1 MRILRSVIIALT
13 VAAFAVPA
21 AHAEEPYV
29 EFLQGLRERS
39 YYDYALLYLD
49 TLSEDSSVPQEIR
62 EVIPYEKASTL
73 LLMARSGAI
82 TNPDVQSRQLDQ
94 ALGFLDEFI
103 TNSPNHP
110 RAGEANTERAGILLG
125 KARVEVWQSRSPS
138 NKENRGEFQKR
149 AAEMVVKARVIYQ
162 KAHDQ
167 HKTSWEAFDKFIDK
181 VEEPKLYEERRQ
193 AEVRYIIAQLD
204 LAHCLYEEA
213 QASDKGADAYKAK
226 LRDAAAAYE
235 EIHSKYRS
243 QIGGLYA
250 RTWQGKCYEEQ
261 DDIQRALGIYKEL
274 LGHPGSSETLV
285 RLQDQVRHFRLIC
298 LNHEQRNDFQ
308 LVVDE
313 ANEWISAA
321 KGRKK
326 FSPISLGIRWEQI
339 RAQEALAE
347 NRTLAEPDRKRL
359 LTSALTTVRVVKRFP
374 GQYKDLATFK
384 ERDLNVKLRGEGAND
399 EPEDFDTAFS
409 LGQELATKKT
419 KPLLDGLRTAQAT
432 KDKEKIQ
439 QARTDLDHHLD
450 RARSLL
456 RLALRLSDSD
466 TPVND
471 LNLARY
477 YLSYMHLLSRNNYEA
492 AILGEF
498 LANNYGDDNP
508 VQAQDG
514 SYMAMAAYVQ
524 SFNDN
529 EKSKR
534 RADQDVDVAQME
546 KIATFLVSKW
556 PDSDRAMDARLQL
569 GSVYG
574 QLKQH
579 QQSADWYGQVPETAS
594 QYTNAQVRAGQAYW
608 AAYIDGASKP
618 PVEQPPQADLQS
630 WMASAEK
637 YLQNGI
643 ARAEKDTPATTAAPD
658 DLIAAKLSVVQILV
672 SQGKYAECVT
682 ILTAQPHPIIEA
694 IAVEDEKTRPKSGGV
709 KSIEFAA
716 LAYQLLLRCYVGTQ
730 DLPKAQ
736 DAMKSLEQIGGGG
749 GEALTEMYRQ
759 IGQQLQDEL
768 ERLKNQNQLEQ
779 FNTVRK
785 SFETFLGELSKR
797 ADQTLGSLTWIGETY
812 YGLAQS
818 SSEDPATAGTFYDQ
832 ASSAYQIILDRAK
845 EDPKFIDAT
854 RLSGVR
860 LRLVNCKRKKGEF
873 EGALELVKSV
883 IKENSRS
890 LDAQVEANFI
900 FQDWGASGQ
909 GDSWKKYVNAMRGDE
924 KAGIWGWHTTAR
936 RIQALL
942 SSGGSAEKEKYENRF
957 YEAQFNHTKCNL
969 EYGMAQ
975 TGAKKTEA
983 LETARTQVVSFVAIT
998 SDFSEDWWPRF
1009 DGLYREIQTGLGL
1022 IPEPLEKPKEYVA
1035 PPTVERIASG
1045 TGASTNGSKKSDKA
1059 AVSPKDESDSTL
1071 TYAIF
1076 GLMAIL
1082 GLAGGGFMVV
1092 KGTKT
1097 RKPSAA
1103 MASVTIDAPIIA
1115 PPPAAAPRRKR
1126 PAAPGRPVAAAVSA
1140 KPAPA
1145 GASPAEKPKR
1155 PLTPEEKEILRR
1167 RRAAKA
1173 KAQEQ
1178 AQAQKKKPDGE

>member
-1 MRILRSVIIALT
+1 MRILRSVVIALT

-21 AHAEEPYV
+21 AEAEEPYV
-29 EFLQGLRERS
+29 EFLQGLRDRS
-39 YYDYALLYLD
+39 YYKYALLYLD
-49 TLSEDSSVPQEIR
+49 TLQEDPSVPKEVR

-82 TNPDVQSRQLDQ
+82 TNPEVQSRQLDQ
-94 ALGFLDEFI
+94 ALGFLEEFI
-103 TNSPNHP
+103 KNSPNHP

-125 KARVEVWQSRSPS
+125 KGRVEVWQSRSPS

-149 AAEMVVKARVIYQ
+149 AREHVTGARAIYQ

-167 HKTSWEAFDKFIDK
+167 HKASWEAFDKFIDK
-181 VEEPKLYEERRQ
+181 VEEPKKFDARRK
-193 AEVRYIIAQLD
+193 AEVRYIVAQLD

-213 QASDKGADAYKAK
+213 QTFDAASDEYNAK

-235 EIHSKYRS
+235 DIHSKYRS

-298 LNHEQRNDFQ
+298 LNHEQRKDYQ
-308 LVVDE
+308 LVTDE
-313 ANEWISAA
+313 ASEWLANA

-326 FSPISLGIRWEQI
+326 FSQQSLGIRWEQVQ
-339 RAQEALAE
+339 AQESLAE
-347 NRTLAEPDRKRL
+347 DRNLSEQDRKRL
-359 LTSALTTVRVVKRFP
+359 LTSALTTVRVIKRFP

-384 ERDLNVKLRGEGAND
+384 ERDLNVKLKGAGAND

-419 KPLLDGLRTAQAT
+419 KPLLEAVRAAVKT
-432 KDKEKIQ
+432 KDKDKIQ
-439 QARTDLDHHLD
+439 KSRTDRDQHLD
-450 RARSLL
+450 RTRGLL
-456 RLALRLSDSD
+456 QLALRLSDED
-466 TPVND
+466 TPISD

-498 LANNYGDDNP
+498 LANNYGDENP

-524 SFNDN
+524 AFNDN
-529 EKSKR
+529 EKAKR
-534 RADQDVDVAQME
+534 RDDQEIDVAQME
-546 KIATFLVSKW
+546 KIANFLVEKW
-556 PDSDRAMDARLQL
+556 PGSDRAMDARLQL
-569 GSVYG
+569 GTVYG

-579 QQSADWYGQVPETAS
+579 EQSAKWYGQVPETAS
-594 QYTNAQVRAGQAYW
+594 QFTNAQIRAGQAYW
-608 AAYIDGASKP
+608 AAYIDGANKDAA
-618 PVEQPPQADLQS
+618 EQPPQADLDG

-637 YLQNGI
+637 FLKNGI
-643 ARAEKDTPATTAAPD
+643 ERSEKETPAATPASN
-658 DLIAAKLSVVQILV
+658 DLIAAKLSLVQILV
-672 SQGKYAECVT
+672 PASNYQECIR

-694 IAVEDEKTRPKSGGV
+694 VAVQDEKTRPKSGGI
-709 KSIEFAA
+709 KSIEFAS

-730 DLPKAQ
+730 ELPKAQ
-736 DAMKSLEQIGGGG
+736 EAMKSLEKIGGGG

-768 ERLKNQNQLEQ
+768 ELLKNQNQLDQ

-797 ADQTLGSLTWIGETY
+797 KDQTIGSLTWIGETY
-812 YGLAQS
+812 FGLAQS
-818 SSEDPATAGTFYDQ
+818 SGEDPSTAGKFYDQ
-832 ASSAYQIILDRAK
+832 ATTAYQSILDRAK
-845 EDPKFIDAT
+845 EDPKFVDPA
-854 RLSGVR
+854 RLTGVR
-860 LRLVNCKRKKGEF
+860 LRLVNCKREKGAF
-873 EGALELVKSV
+873 EEALELVKT
-883 IKENSRS
+883 IIAANPRS

-900 FQDWGASGQ
+900 YQDWGASGQ
-909 GDSWKKYVNAMRGDE
+909 GDSWKKYQDAMRGDRA
-924 KAGIWGWHTTAR
+924 AGLWGWGDTAR
-936 RIQALL
+936 RMQTLL
-942 SSGGSAEKEKYENRF
+942 TQGGADARERYENRY
-957 YEAQFNHTKCNL
+957 YEARYNL
-969 EYGMAQ
+969 TRCSLEMGMAQ

-983 LETARTQVVSFVAIT
+983 LETAKTQVVSFVAIT
-998 SDFSEDWWPRF
+998 SDFSEDWWPKF

-1022 IPEPLEKPKEYVA
+1022 IAEPLEKPKEYVA
-1035 PPTVERIASG
+1035 SPPPEKLAS
-1045 TGASTNGSKKSDKA
+1045 NGSSSKNSKKKKSKPKVKKKA
-1059 AVSPKDESDSTL
+1059 DDGGTM
-1071 TYAIF
+1071 TYALF
-1076 GLMAIL
+1076 GIIALL
-1082 GLAGGGFMVV
+1082 GLGGGGFMVL

-1103 MASVTIDAPIIA
+1103 MSSMTIDAPVIA
-1115 PPPAAAPRRKR
+1115 PPPAAAPRKKRKSA
-1126 PAAPGRPVAAAVSA
+1126 PQAAGSKTAGTAPPV
-1140 KPAPA
+1140 
-1145 GASPAEKPKR
+1145 EKPKR
-1155 PLTPEEKEILRR
+1155 PLTPEEKDKIRR

-1173 KAQEQ
+1173 KAEEQ
-1178 AQAQKKKPDGE
+1178 AKKKADGE

>member
-21 AHAEEPYV
+21 AEAEEPYV
-29 EFLQGLRERS
+29 EFLQGLRDRS
-39 YYDYALLYLD
+39 YYNYALLYLD
-49 TLSEDSSVPQEIR
+49 TLQEDASVPQEIR

-82 TNPDVQSRQLDQ
+82 TNPEVQSRQLDQ

-103 TNSPNHP
+103 KNSPNHP

-125 KARVEVWQSRSPS
+125 KGRVEVWQSRSPS
-138 NKENRGEFQKR
+138 NKENRGEFQK
-149 AAEMVVKARVIYQ
+149 KARGFVVQARGIYQ

-167 HKTSWEAFDKFIDK
+167 HKASWEAFPKFIDK
-181 VEEPKLYEERRQ
+181 TEEPKQFNDRRQ
-193 AEVRYIIAQLD
+193 AEVRYIVAQLD

-213 QASDKGADAYKAK
+213 QTFDKGSDEYKAK
-226 LRDAAAAYE
+226 LRDAASAYE

-274 LGHPGSSETLV
+274 LGHPGGSETLV

-298 LNHEQRNDFQ
+298 LNHDQRKDYQ
-308 LVVDE
+308 LVIDE
-313 ANEWISAA
+313 ANEWLTNA

-326 FSPISLGIRWEQI
+326 YSQQSLGIRWEQVL
-339 RAQEALAE
+339 AQE
-347 NRTLAEPDRKRL
+347 TLGEDRNLSEQDRKRL
-359 LTSALTTVRVVKRFP
+359 LTSALTTVRVIKRFP

-384 ERDLNVKLRGEGAND
+384 ERDLNVKLKGAGAND

-419 KPLLDGLRTAQAT
+419 KPLLDGVRAAQKT
-432 KDKEKIQ
+432 KDKDKIQ
-439 QARTDLDHHLD
+439 KARTDLNQHLG
-450 RARSLL
+450 RARELL
-456 RLALRLSDSD
+456 ELALRLSDED
-466 TPVND
+466 TPISD

-498 LANNYGDDNP
+498 LANNYGDQNP

-524 SFNDN
+524 AFNDN
-529 EKSKR
+529 EKARR
-534 RADQDVDVAQME
+534 RADQEIDVAQME
-546 KIATFLVSKW
+546 KIATFLVDKW
-556 PDSDRAMDARLQL
+556 PGSDRAMDARLQL
-569 GSVYG
+569 GTVYG
-574 QLKQH
+574 QLKRH
-579 QQSADWYGQVPETAS
+579 EQSAGWYSQVPETAS
-594 QYTNAQVRAGQAYW
+594 QFTNAQIRAGQAYW
-608 AAYIDGASKP
+608 AAYIDGASK
-618 PVEQPPQADLQS
+618 EADQPPQAELDG

-637 YLQNGI
+637 FLKNGI
-643 ARAEKDTPATTAAPD
+643 DRSEKETPAATPASD
-658 DLIAAKLSVVQILV
+658 DLIAAKLSLVQILV
-672 SQGKYAECVT
+672 SAGKYDECVK

-694 IAVEDEKTRPKSGGV
+694 IAVPDEKTRPKTGGV
-709 KSIEFAA
+709 KSVEFAS

-736 DAMKSLEQIGGGG
+736 ATMKSLEKIGGGG

-768 ERLKNQNQLEQ
+768 ERLKNQNQMDQ

-797 ADQTLGSLTWIGETY
+797 KDQTIGSLTWIGETY

-818 SSEDPATAGTFYDQ
+818 SEEEVATAGNFYDQ
-832 ASSAYQIILDRAK
+832 AAKAYQTILDRAK
-845 EDPKFIDAT
+845 EDPKFIDPA
-854 RLSGVR
+854 RLTGVR
-860 LRLVNCKRKKGEF
+860 LRLVNCQREKGSF
-873 EGALELVKSV
+873 EQALELVKK
-883 IKENSRS
+883 IIAENPLS

-909 GDSWKKYVNAMRGDE
+909 GDSWKKYQDAMRGD
-924 KAGIWGWHTTAR
+924 KAAGLWGWGDTAR
-936 RIQALL
+936 RMQTLL
-942 SSGGSAEKEKYENRF
+942 NQGGADARDRYENRY
-957 YEAQFNHTKCNL
+957 YEARYNLTRCNL
-969 EYGMAQ
+969 ELGLAQ

-983 LETARTQVVSFVAIT
+983 LETAKTQVVSFVAIT
-998 SDFSEDWWPRF
+998 SDFSEEWWPKF
-1009 DGLYREIQTGLGL
+1009 DNIYREIQTGLGL

-1035 PPTVERIASG
+1035 VTEPEKVPS
-1045 TGASTNGSKKSDKA
+1045 NGSSDKK
-1059 AVSPKDESDSTL
+1059 PKKPKGKSKVKKADDDGTM

-1076 GLMAIL
+1076 GIIALL
-1082 GLAGGGFMVV
+1082 GLGGGGFMVM

-1103 MASVTIDAPIIA
+1103 MASVTIDPPVIA
-1115 PPPAAAPRRKR
+1115 PPPAATPRKKRSAAPQKGKAATQK
-1126 PAAPGRPVAAAVSA
+1126 PAA
-1140 KPAPA
+1140 A
-1145 GASPAEKPKR
+1145 GEKPKR
-1155 PLTPEEKEILRR
+1155 PLTPEEKEKIRR

-1173 KAQEQ
+1173 KAEQE
-1178 AQAQKKKPDGE
+1178 AKKKAGGE